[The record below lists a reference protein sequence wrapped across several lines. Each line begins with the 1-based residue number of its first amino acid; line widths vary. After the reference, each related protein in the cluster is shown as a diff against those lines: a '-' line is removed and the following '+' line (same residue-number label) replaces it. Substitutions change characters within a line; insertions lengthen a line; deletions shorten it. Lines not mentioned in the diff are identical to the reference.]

1 MAQYIGCRSIPFQH
15 LCLLLRGEYAL
26 PFIRA
31 ATLSEGRSEDTLPE
45 VNKSPD
51 SPYGSV
57 AHTSHGNGGSAH
69 TPLHDRQRY
78 FHYIS
83 RHPIYT
89 SRRNESPARPHH
101 RPTHHLRIGLPPH
114 PAETSSSDLA
124 NNPHTFHVLIFHAMR
139 LYYIRCKHLMRTY
152 SQKEVALLSTATAV
166 LSRATPFCPMF
177 RKGIAYQSASHPF
190 RVVAWHCVLYAN
202 PPFRFTP

>member
-1 MAQYIGCRSIPFQH
+1 MAQHIGCRSIPFQH
-15 LCLLLRGEYAL
+15 LCLLLHGEYAL

-31 ATLSEGRSEDTLPE
+31 VALSEGRSEDTLPE

-78 FHYIS
+78 LHYIP

-89 SRRNESPARPHH
+89 SSRNESPARPHH

-124 NNPHTFHVLIFHAMR
+124 GNPHTFHVLLPPRYASNVFHATH
-139 LYYIRCKHLMRTY
+139 LYIIRCKHLQSIHQFQTVLRT
-152 SQKEVALLSTATAV
+152 L
-166 LSRATPFCPMF
+166 
-177 RKGIAYQSASHPF
+177 
-190 RVVAWHCVLYAN
+190 
-202 PPFRFTP
+202 

>member
-1 MAQYIGCRSIPFQH
+1 MCWSKVRKPRCGSYIGCRSIPFQH
-15 LCLLLRGEYAL
+15 LCLLLHGECAL

-31 ATLSEGRSEDTLPE
+31 ATLSVGRSENTLPE

-78 FHYIS
+78 FHYIP

-101 RPTHHLRIGLPPH
+101 RPTHHLRSGLPPH

-124 NNPHTFHVLIFHAMR
+124 NNPHPFHVFLFHAMR
-139 LYYIRCKHLMRTY
+139 
-152 SQKEVALLSTATAV
+152 
-166 LSRATPFCPMF
+166 PMF
-177 RKGIAYQSASHPF
+177 STQ
-190 RVVAWHCVLYAN
+190 CVMLYKE
-202 PPFRFTP
+202 